1 MKFFLLI
8 FFLFS
13 TNAYSQNYAIFTNQ
27 IESAGKIIYKT
38 YKEGGA
44 AGLTGLSSEC
54 YKKQSNKHICV
65 YIDTGSRFLERAMVD
80 ALNRS
85 FKSGKAP
92 YLEYFDDEL
101 YFNRIGKILT
111 RDLEEQEEVIAY
123 LNLIRIKVTNSILT
137 AMQEDKNSKN

>member
-1 MKFFLLI
+1 MKFVLLI

-13 TNAYSQNYAIFTNQ
+13 SNAYSQNYAIFTKQ
-27 IESAGKIIYKT
+27 IESTGKIIWKT
-38 YKEGGA
+38 YKEGGSS
-44 AGLTGLSSEC
+44 GLTGLSSEC

-65 YIDTGSRFLERAMVD
+65 YIDTGSRFLDRTMVD

-101 YFNRIGKILT
+101 YFNRIGKILN
-111 RDLEEQEEVIAY
+111 RDLEDQEEATVY
-123 LNLIRIKVTNSILT
+123 LNLIRIKVTNSILA
-137 AMQEDKNSKN
+137 AMQEDKK